1 VLVVLAVNML
11 KRVNLGYLSSSS
23 FCEPRA
29 GYQRQDRTRKRKL
42 SRCASKPFR
51 CGRGGRLKEEES
63 MLPGLIE
70 NRGKRYSCEGNRREI
85 YSCASEAVRAPR
97 RWTGM

>member
-1 VLVVLAVNML
+1 VLAVLAEKML
-11 KRVNLGYLSSSS
+11 KRVNLGYLSGGG

-51 CGRGGRLKEEES
+51 VGRGGCLKEEES
-63 MLPGLIE
+63 MPGLIE
-70 NRGKRYSCEGNRREI
+70 NRGKRSSCEGNRREI
-85 YSCASEAVRAPR
+85 YSCASGAVRAPR
-97 RWTGM
+97 GWTGM